1 VQLVRRLRDRLFPQP
16 KQTKHDEPK
25 QPATPTAWLLSL
37 VFAVLLGFLIP
48 YMTDYLEDYLE
59 EYLEGVPLYGL
70 VLSLLLAGLAGL
82 FGAYVEPALA
92 KAWNRFL
99 APYISNAYRVIAGA
113 VREAVAPSVALR
125 LPNRDMTLLLDDRIV
140 LHHSPLTGLL
150 RIYST
155 ALPAVVEIVPS
166 GRVQAPGDVNQSQP
180 KPSAVR
186 QHIGRADFALCR
198 YEVSVESR
206 LRPIKLGGI
215 IPIPTRLLQHYEV
228 TVHVNGSPLLRQQG
242 LFALFLFSLSSA
254 VDDLHGR

>member
-1 VQLVRRLRDRLFPQP
+1 VGVQLVRRLRDRLFPQP

-37 VFAVLLGFLIP
+37 VFAVLLGFL
-48 YMTDYLEDYLE
+48 TDYLE

-70 VLSLLLAGLAGL
+70 VLSLLLAGLA
-82 FGAYVEPALA
+82 GAYVEPALA

>member
-37 VFAVLLGFLIP
+37 VFAVLLGFL
-48 YMTDYLEDYLE
+48 TDYLE

-70 VLSLLLAGLAGL
+70 VLSLLLAGLA
-82 FGAYVEPALA
+82 GAYVEPALA

>member
-1 VQLVRRLRDRLFPQP
+1 MQLVRRLRDRLFPQP

-37 VFAVLLGFLIP
+37 VFAVLLGFL
-48 YMTDYLEDYLE
+48 TDYLE

-70 VLSLLLAGLAGL
+70 VLSLLLAGLA
-82 FGAYVEPALA
+82 GAYVEPALA